1 MAQNDR
7 NDLTKLLGNKKAMEQ
22 VARSSDAQALASLL
36 SKGHD
41 PADLQRMA
49 QSAMTG
55 DVSAIQSLM
64 KSITESSEGS
74 ELLRRLS
81 ENFGDN

>member
-1 MAQNDR
+1 MAPNDR
-7 NDLTKLLGNKKAMEQ
+7 NDLSKLIGNKKAIEQ
-22 VARSSDAQALASLL
+22 LTRSSDAQTLASLL
-36 SKGHD
+36 SQGHD

-49 QSAMTG
+49 QSAMSG

-64 KSITESSEGS
+64 KSITESGEGA

-81 ENFGDN
+81 ENFAEN